1 MTEYNNL
8 NIRHFKL
15 LNGEQ
20 IIALVS
26 SKNEDNVM
34 IERPVSI
41 QENVMGGWRFS
52 HWFPFSDKKVFKI
65 LNSSIM
71 NHSEI
76 ENSLKGDYI
85 RFVMTPIPLK
95 PPTSTDLTL
104 EDIINELS
112 EEDLDSDYD
121 KSTPK
126 GVIIH

>member
-26 SKNEDNVM
+26 SKNEDNIL
-34 IERPVSI
+34 IERPVAI

-52 HWFPFSDKKVFKI
+52 HWFPFSNKKIFKVM
-65 LNSSIM
+65 NSSIM
-71 NHSEI
+71 NDSEI

-85 RFVMTPIPLK
+85 QFVMSPPPLK
-95 PPTSTDLTL
+95 PPTSNPNLTL
-104 EDIINELS
+104 EDIINELR
-112 EEDLDSDYD
+112 EEDLDHEVD
-121 KSTPK
+121 TPK
-126 GVIIH
+126 DVIIH